1 MPGTLHTAQ
10 RQIFASYVTQ
20 KLLFLIRADILRY
33 AIYHSQWGI
42 KSLGAEVIR
51 EALIPL
57 NIIAPNKVVSASSNI
72 YTNSSNPSGINF
84 PVSYIYYGYS
94 NNEIMVVTDV
104 MMEADVYKP
113 LKVSWIAICV

>member
-1 MPGTLHTAQ
+1 MLHICYILP
-10 RQIFASYVTQ
+10 IFRIKKAPIGAV
-20 KLLFLIRADILRY
+20 ACP
-33 AIYHSQWGI
+33 QWGI

-51 EALIPL
+51 EALISL

-84 PVSYIYYGYS
+84 PISYIYYGYS